1 MKTMARKTISKLA
14 ILGGKPVRKKS
25 FRERKT
31 MGAAELKSVKRVLDS
46 DVLSG
51 FLGAAGS
58 LFNGGKEVRGFEN
71 AWASKFGFKH
81 ALSLNSASTA
91 LMTAVGAAG
100 IGPGDEV
107 IVSPYSMS
115 ISATAALFY
124 GAIPIFADL
133 DPDNFCLDPKSIE
146 SRITERT
153 KAIIVVHLFGHPA
166 DMDAIMAIAKSRGLL
181 VIEDAAQAPGVQYKG
196 RYVGGIGNIGCFSLN
211 YHKHIH
217 TGEGGLMVT
226 NDEELALRAQF
237 IRNHGENAYEAY
249 GVENLSNVIGS
260 NYRLTELQAAI
271 GTEQLKK
278 LDDILLHRQE
288 LASYLASRLEAIK
301 GLKLQ
306 KIPAHHTHAYYMFPM
321 LYNEKVFGVGRTHFL
336 KAVSAELPKPAS
348 WETTPLAEGY
358 VKPLYLNRI
367 YQNKIAIGGKGFP
380 FNYNKGIEYDYSK
393 GICPVVERL
402 YEKEMMYSPLV
413 REPLTIE
420 DMKDFADA
428 FEKVTE
434 NINDLKDNVDNKE
447 LQFYDAIA
455 AINET
460 AKKE

>member
-1 MKTMARKTISKLA
+1 MSKLA
-14 ILGGKPVRKKS
+14 IFGGKPVRKKAYP
-25 FRERKT
+25 ERKT
-31 MGAAELKSVKRVLDS
+31 MGQSEHRAVKRVLDS

-71 AWASKFGFKH
+71 AWASKFGFKY
-81 ALSLNSASTA
+81 AISVNSASTA
-91 LMTAVGAAG
+91 LMTAVGAIG
-100 IGPGDEV
+100 IEPGDEI

-115 ISATAALFY
+115 VSATAALFY
-124 GAIPIFADL
+124 GGIPIFADL
-133 DPDNFCLDPKSIE
+133 DPNSFCLDPRSIE

-166 DMDAIMAIAKSRGLL
+166 NMDAIMDIAKLRGLI
-181 VIEDAAQAPGVQYKG
+181 VIEDAAQAPGVLYKD
-196 RYVGGIGNIGCFSLN
+196 RYVGGIGDIGCFSLN

-217 TGEGGLMVT
+217 TGEGGLIVT
-226 NDEELALRAQF
+226 NSDKLALRAQL

-249 GVENLSNVIGS
+249 GVEDLTNVIGT

-278 LDDILLHRQE
+278 LDDILLKRQE
-288 LASYLASRLEAIK
+288 LASYFISRLESIK
-301 GLKLQ
+301 GLTLQ
-306 KIPAHHTHAYYMFPM
+306 KIPAHHTHAYYMFPIR
-321 LYNEKVFGVGRTHFL
+321 YNEEVFGVGRTQFL
-336 KAVSAELPKPAS
+336 KAVSAELPKPTS

-367 YQNKIAIGGKGFP
+367 YQNKIALGSKGFP
-380 FNYNKGIEYDYSK
+380 FNYNAGVKYNYSK

-402 YEKEMMYSPLV
+402 YEKELLYSPLV
-413 REPLTIE
+413 REPLTIS
-420 DMKDFADA
+420 DIKNFADA
-428 FEKVTE
+428 FEKV
-434 NINDLKDNVDNKE
+434 VDNIDE
-447 LQFYDAIA
+447 LRSNLVHEESRVFDAIA

-460 AKKE
+460 HKE